1 MADRAII
8 EVQEGALSVEQATT
22 NPAAVYLAGLQPT
35 GRKTMQA
42 TLGKVADLVGFTI
55 DAMPWAQ
62 LQYEHVAAIRTKLAE
77 QYKPATVN
85 KYLCAIRGVMRAAW
99 RLGQIDAEHY
109 QRIADVKGVTGST
122 LPAGRGLSPG
132 EVKGLMEACMEDT
145 TAAGARDAA
154 IIALAYAGGLRRAE
168 IVNLDRSN
176 VIEDDGEV
184 ITIKVVKG
192 KRNKERLIYLDNGAA
207 QALRDWLAIRGD
219 EPGALFW
226 SGRRGG
232 HLTQGQ
238 RISGQAIG
246 DILTKRAEIG
256 GVDPCTPHDL
266 RRSFVSDLLD
276 AGVDISTVANMAGHE
291 SIETTRR
298 YDRRGEQAKKRAAK
312 SLHVP
317 YRRRAR

>member
-8 EVQEGALSVEQATT
+8 TTEERALSVGHSET

-85 KYLCAIRGVMRAAW
+85 KYLCALRGVMRAAW

-109 QRIADVKGVTGST
+109 QRVADVKGVTGST

-132 EVKGLMEACMEDT
+132 EVHGLMMACVNDPT
-145 TAAGARDAA
+145 PTGARDAA

-168 IVNLDRSN
+168 IVSLDRSN
-176 VIEDDGEV
+176 VLEDDGEI
-184 ITIKVVKG
+184 ITIKVQG
-192 KRNKERLIYLDNGAA
+192 KRNKERFVYLDNGAA

-232 HLTQGQ
+232 HLVRGQ
-238 RISGQAIG
+238 RITGQAIG
-246 DILTKRAEIG
+246 DVLEKRASMAGIER
-256 GVDPCTPHDL
+256 CTPHDL
-266 RRSFVSDLLD
+266 RRTFVSDLLD